1 MIVWEEILVA
11 NGGAILM
18 MWFLLNCRRK
28 NRENIR
34 GEARL
39 YDAMAVVNLLGAL
52 LETVSF
58 WVDGEQFPGARALN
72 MLTNSLCFLGTV
84 SIGFLWSFYVDL
96 LIYRNYKRTVRN
108 AKFLLIPWL
117 IEVFAILF
125 NLFRPGFLFAVSE
138 ENIYHRG
145 QWAIIGYVTLMF
157 YFVYTTHLVYYSK
170 RQGFNLNFFPVLYFI
185 GPCLA
190 GVLIQLFFYGITTSW
205 ASVAVAL
212 CFVQMQ
218 AYAENLYTDE
228 LSGLYNRRYLNSLL
242 TKQART
248 NRRSL
253 YGIMMD
259 INDFKHIND
268 SFGHGTGDQAIC
280 KMGDILFRSIPE
292 GGIAIRY
299 AGDEFIVLLPGGD
312 EATALATAKEIDR
325 HLSRFNHSGEAPF
338 TLTVSMGWAGFDPQ
352 SGKEAFLTAMDEK
365 MYEKKRKYHQRQN
378 TR

>member
-299 AGDEFIVLLPGGD
+299 AGDEFIVLLPGGN

-352 SGKEAFLTAMDEK
+352 KGKEAFLTAMDEK

>member
-138 ENIYHRG
+138 GNIYHRG

-268 SFGHGTGDQAIC
+268 SFGHSTGDQAIC

-312 EATALATAKEIDR
+312 ETTALATAKEIDR

-365 MYEKKRKYHQRQN
+365 MYEKKRKYHKSQN
-378 TR
+378 T

>member
-268 SFGHGTGDQAIC
+268 SFGHSTGDQAIC

-299 AGDEFIVLLPGGD
+299 AGDEFIVLLPGGN

-338 TLTVSMGWAGFDPQ
+338 TLTVSMGWSPFDPQ
-352 SGKEAFLTAMDEK
+352 EGKEAFLTAMDEK
-365 MYEKKRKYHQRQN
+365 MYEKKRKYHKSQN
-378 TR
+378 AR

>member
-58 WVDGEQFPGARALN
+58 WVDGKLFPGAKALN
-72 MLTNSLCFLGTV
+72 YLTNSLCFLGTV

-125 NLFRPGFLFAVSE
+125 NLFRPGFLFSVSE

-190 GVLIQLFFYGITTSW
+190 GVLIQLLYYGITTSW

-212 CFVQMQ
+212 SFVQMQ
-218 AYAENLYTDE
+218 SFSENLYTDE

-242 TKQART
+242 ADQART

-259 INDFKHIND
+259 INDFKAIND
-268 SFGHGTGDQAIC
+268 RFGHGTGDQAIC

-312 EATALATAKEIDR
+312 EATAKATAREIDR
-325 HLSRFNHSGEAPF
+325 QLSRFNHSGEALF
-338 TLTVSMGWAGFDPQ
+338 TLTVPMGWSPFDPEQ
-352 SGKEAFLTAMDEK
+352 GKEAFLAAMDEK
-365 MYEKKRKYHQRQN
+365 MYEQKRKYHRVQN
-378 TR
+378 AT

>member
-52 LETVSF
+52 LETFSF
-58 WVDGEQFPGARALN
+58 WVDGKLFPGARALN
-72 MLTNSLCFLGTV
+72 MIANSLCFLGTV
-84 SIGFLWSFYVDL
+84 GIALLWTFYVDL
-96 LIYRNYKRTVRN
+96 LIYRNYKRTMRN
-108 AKFLLIPWL
+108 AKFLLVPCL
-117 IEVFAILF
+117 IEVLAILY
-125 NLFRPGFLFAVSE
+125 NLLKPGFLFSVSE
-138 ENIYHRG
+138 ANIYHRG
-145 QWAIIGYVTLMF
+145 QWSIIGYVTLMF
-157 YFVYTTHLVYYSK
+157 YFAYSTYLVYHSK

-190 GVLIQLFFYGITTSW
+190 GVLIQLFYYGITTSW

-212 CFVQMQ
+212 SFVQMQ
-218 AYAENLYTDE
+218 SFSENLYTDE

-242 TKQART
+242 AEQTRT
-248 NRRSL
+248 NRQSL

-280 KMGDILFRSIPE
+280 KMGDILFHSIPE

-325 HLSRFNHSGEAPF
+325 HLARFSHSGEAPF
-338 TLTVSMGWAGFDPQ
+338 TLTVSMGWSPFDPGQ
-352 SGKEAFLTAMDEK
+352 GKEAFLAAMDEK
-365 MYEKKRKYHQRQN
+365 MYEQKRKYHQGQN
-378 TR
+378 AR

>member
-72 MLTNSLCFLGTV
+72 MLTNSLCFLSTV

-145 QWAIIGYVTLMF
+145 HWAIIGYVTLMF

-242 TKQART
+242 AKQART

-268 SFGHGTGDQAIC
+268 SFGHSTGDQAIC

-312 EATALATAKEIDR
+312 ETTALATAKEIDR

-365 MYEKKRKYHQRQN
+365 MYEKKRKYHKSQN

>member
-218 AYAENLYTDE
+218 SYAENLYTDE

-268 SFGHGTGDQAIC
+268 SFGHSTGDQAIC

-312 EATALATAKEIDR
+312 ETTALATAKEIDR

-365 MYEKKRKYHQRQN
+365 MYEKKRKYHKSQN
-378 TR
+378 T

>member
-218 AYAENLYTDE
+218 SYAENLYTDE

-268 SFGHGTGDQAIC
+268 SFGHSTGDQAIC
-280 KMGDILFRSIPE
+280 KMGDILFHSIPE

-299 AGDEFIVLLPGGD
+299 AGDEFIVLLPGGN

>member
-11 NGGAILM
+11 NSGAILM

-84 SIGFLWSFYVDL
+84 SIGFLWSLYVDL
-96 LIYRNYKRTVRN
+96 LIYRNYKRTMRN

-117 IEVFAILF
+117 VEVAYIVR
-125 NLFRPGFLFAVSE
+125 NLFGGGSIFTVSQD
-138 ENIYHRG
+138 NVYHRG
-145 QWAIIGYVTLMF
+145 QLVVLCFATLF
-157 YFVYTTHLVYYSK
+157 LYFLYTMHLVYRSK
-170 RQGFNLNFFPVLYFI
+170 QQGINLDFFPVLYFI
-185 GPCLA
+185 GPCVA

-218 AYAENLYTDE
+218 SYAENLYTDE

-242 TKQART
+242 TKQTRT

-259 INDFKHIND
+259 INDFKQIND

-299 AGDEFIVLLPGGD
+299 AGDEFIVLLPGGN
-312 EATALATAKEIDR
+312 EATALATAREIDR

-338 TLTVSMGWAGFDPQ
+338 TLTVSMGWAGFDPRE
-352 SGKEAFLTAMDEK
+352 GKEAFLTAMDEK
-365 MYEKKRKYHQRQN
+365 MYEKKRKYHKSQN
-378 TR
+378 T

>member
-268 SFGHGTGDQAIC
+268 SFGHSTGDQAIC

-312 EATALATAKEIDR
+312 EATALATTKEIDR

>member
-58 WVDGEQFPGARALN
+58 WVDGERFPGARALN

-312 EATALATAKEIDR
+312 ETTALATAKEIDR

>member
-28 NRENIR
+28 NRENTR

-58 WVDGEQFPGARALN
+58 WVDGKLFPGARILN
-72 MLTNSLCFLGTV
+72 YLTNSLCFLGTV

-96 LIYRNYKRTVRN
+96 LIYRNYKRTMRN

-117 IEVFAILF
+117 VEVAYIVR
-125 NLFRPGFLFAVSE
+125 NLFGGGSIFTVSQD
-138 ENIYHRG
+138 NVYHRG
-145 QWAIIGYVTLMF
+145 QLVVLCFATLF
-157 YFVYTTHLVYYSK
+157 LYFLYTMLLVYRSK
-170 RQGFNLNFFPVLYFI
+170 QQGINLNFFPVLYFI
-185 GPCLA
+185 GPCVA

-218 AYAENLYTDE
+218 SYAKNLYTDE
-228 LSGLYNRRYLNSLL
+228 LSGLYNRRYLNGLL
-242 TKQART
+242 AKQTRA
-248 NRRSL
+248 NRQNL

-299 AGDEFIVLLPGGD
+299 AGDEFIVLLPGGN
-312 EATALATAKEIDR
+312 EATAKATAREIDR
-325 HLSRFNHSGEAPF
+325 QLSRFNHSGEAPF

-352 SGKEAFLTAMDEK
+352 NGKEAFLTAMDEK
-365 MYEKKRKYHQRQN
+365 MYEQKRKYHRVQN
-378 TR
+378 AT

>member
-145 QWAIIGYVTLMF
+145 HWAIIGYVTLMF

-242 TKQART
+242 AKQART

-268 SFGHGTGDQAIC
+268 SFGHSTGDQAIC

-299 AGDEFIVLLPGGD
+299 AGDEFIVLLPGGN

-352 SGKEAFLTAMDEK
+352 KGKEAFLTAMDEK

>member
-39 YDAMAVVNLLGAL
+39 YDAMALANLLGAL
-52 LETVSF
+52 LETFSF
-58 WVDGEQFPGARALN
+58 WVDGKLFPGARALN
-72 MLTNSLCFLGTV
+72 MLANSLCFLVTV
-84 SIGFLWSFYVDL
+84 SIALLWTFYVDL
-96 LIYRNYKRTVRN
+96 LIYRNYKRTMRN
-108 AKFLLIPWL
+108 AKFLLVPWL
-117 IEVFAILF
+117 IEVIAILC
-125 NLFRPGFLFAVSE
+125 NLLKPGFLFSVSE
-138 ENIYHRG
+138 ANIYHRG
-145 QWAIIGYVTLMF
+145 QWAIICFVIPIF
-157 YFVYTTHLVYYSK
+157 YFAYTTHLVYSSK

-190 GVLIQLFFYGITTSW
+190 GVLIQLFYYGITTSW
-205 ASVAVAL
+205 ASAAVAL
-212 CFVQMQ
+212 SFVQMQ
-218 AYAENLYTDE
+218 GYAENLYTDE

-242 TKQART
+242 ADQART

-259 INDFKHIND
+259 INDFKAIND
-268 SFGHGTGDQAIC
+268 RFGHGTGDQAIC

-312 EATALATAKEIDR
+312 EATAKATAREIDR
-325 HLSRFNHSGEAPF
+325 QLSRFNHSGEDPF
-338 TLTVSMGWAGFDPQ
+338 TLTVSMGWSPFDPEQ
-352 SGKEAFLTAMDEK
+352 GKEAFLAAMDEK
-365 MYEKKRKYHQRQN
+365 MYEQKRKYHQGQN
-378 TR
+378 AQ

>member
-138 ENIYHRG
+138 GNIYHRG

-268 SFGHGTGDQAIC
+268 SFGHSTGDQAIC

-312 EATALATAKEIDR
+312 ETTALATAKEIDR

-365 MYEKKRKYHQRQN
+365 MYEKKRKYHKSQN

>member
-28 NRENIR
+28 NRENTR

-39 YDAMAVVNLLGAL
+39 YDAMALVNLLGAL

-58 WVDGEQFPGARALN
+58 WVDGKLFPGARILN
-72 MLTNSLCFLGTV
+72 YLTNSLCFLGTV

-125 NLFRPGFLFAVSE
+125 NLFRPGFLFSVSA

-145 QWAIIGYVTLMF
+145 QWAIIGYVTLML

-170 RQGFNLNFFPVLYFI
+170 RQGINLNFFPVLYFI

-190 GVLIQLFFYGITTSW
+190 GVFIQLFFYGITTSW

-218 AYAENLYTDE
+218 SYAENLYTDE

-242 TKQART
+242 AEQTRT

-259 INDFKHIND
+259 INDFKQIND

-292 GGIAIRY
+292 GGIALRY

-312 EATALATAKEIDR
+312 EATALATAREINR
-325 HLSRFNHSGEAPF
+325 NLSRFNHSGETLF

-352 SGKEAFLTAMDEK
+352 TGKEAFLAAMDEK
-365 MYEKKRKYHQRQN
+365 MYEQKRKYHQGQN
-378 TR
+378 VR